1 MQSEKDLILSIFS
14 DMPEEVLKVAL
25 LYAQWYT
32 KFGIDI
38 TKTWTT
44 ATEQSAILN
53 QVYKKGYAEGVN
65 EGFRDGLCE
74 DRRVI
79 I

>member
-1 MQSEKDLILSIFS
+1 MQSEKDLLISGLSS
-14 DMPEEVLKVAL
+14 ESEDVLKVAL

-38 TKTWTT
+38 TKAWTT

-53 QVYKKGYAEGVN
+53 QVYKRGYAEGVN

-74 DRRVI
+74 DRRI
-79 I
+79 II